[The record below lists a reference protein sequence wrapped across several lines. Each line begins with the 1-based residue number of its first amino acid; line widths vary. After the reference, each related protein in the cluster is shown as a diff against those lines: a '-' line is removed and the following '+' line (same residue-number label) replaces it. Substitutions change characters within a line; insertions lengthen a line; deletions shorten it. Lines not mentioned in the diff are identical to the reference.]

1 MEEHVTNRANRGPTL
16 TLHQVK
22 NVRCDQ
28 YYPDCVSRG
37 TPRMDETALLAAI
50 VDSSDDAIVSKTL
63 DGIITSWNRAAER
76 IFGYTAAEAIGQR
89 ITLIIPPE
97 RHAEEGDVLA
107 RIGRGEKVEHFE
119 TIRQTKDGRR
129 LNISLT
135 ISPVRDAQ
143 GRIIGASKIAR
154 DITERK
160 RAEEEHSRLAAIVD
174 SSDDAI
180 IGKTLGGTITSWNRA
195 AERIFGYTAAE
206 AIGQRITLIIPPE
219 RHAEEDVVLARIGRG
234 EKIEHFE
241 TIRQTKDG
249 RQLNISLTVSPVKDA
264 RGRIIGASKVARD
277 ITGRKQFESER
288 EVLLTGELAARQEA
302 QQANRS
308 LNEQLELLKREVL
321 AREKAQAELAEAVNA
336 RDEFIAVAAHELRNP
351 LNVFHLTLQ
360 LLYRVSSDP
369 SGFPQIRG
377 LLEKSRIQLGRLT
390 TSVDRLLDVTRIR
403 AGRFE
408 LYRETVDL
416 SGLIREVVGRFA
428 NEQPNIPISLN
439 LEAAIKGTWDRTRI
453 DQALTNLLSNA
464 IKYGRQRPITVGA
477 SVNDHE
483 AVVTMQ
489 DEGIGIPYEGLK
501 RIFDRFER
509 IAPQLGN
516 EGLGLGLWI
525 TKQIVEAHG
534 GTIRA
539 ESELGRGSVFTITLP
554 LQNG

>member
-1 MEEHVTNRANRGPTL
+1 MLPMPQNRGLTL

-22 NVRCDQ
+22 NGTSDR
-28 YYPDCVSRG
+28 YYPDVTACVSRG
-37 TPRMDETALLAAI
+37 TQSMDETALLASI
-50 VDSSDDAIVSKTL
+50 VDSSDDGIVSQTL
-63 DGIITSWNRAAER
+63 DGIITSWNRAAQR

-97 RHAEEGDVLA
+97 RHAEEADVLA
-107 RIGRGEKVEHFE
+107 RIGLGEKVEQFE
-119 TIRQTKDGRR
+119 TIRQTKDGRQI
-129 LNISLT
+129 NISLT
-135 ISPVRDAQ
+135 VSPVKDAQ
-143 GRIIGASKIAR
+143 GRIIGASKIWS
-154 DITERK
+154 DITNRK

-180 IGKTLGGTITSWNRA
+180 ISKTLDGTITSWNRA
-195 AERIFGYTAAE
+195 AQRIFGYTAAE
-206 AIGQRITLIIPPE
+206 AIGQRITLIIPAE
-219 RHAEEDVVLARIGRG
+219 RHAEEDYVLARIGRG
-234 EKIEHFE
+234 EMIEHFE

-249 RQLNISLTVSPVKDA
+249 RQLNISLTVSPVKDT

-277 ITGRKQFESER
+277 ITGKRQFESER
-288 EVLLTGELAARQEA
+288 EGLLTRELAARQEA

-377 LLEKSRIQLGRLT
+377 LLEKTRIQLGRLT

-408 LYRETVDL
+408 LYRETFDL
-416 SGLIREVVGRFA
+416 SGVIREVVSRFA
-428 NEQPNIPISLN
+428 NEHPNIPISLN

-464 IKYGRQRPITVGA
+464 IKYGRKRPITIGA

-483 AVVTMQ
+483 AVATLQ

-509 IAPQLGN
+509 IAPRSGN

-554 LQNG
+554 LQKG

>member
-1 MEEHVTNRANRGPTL
+1 MEEHVTNRTNRGPTL
-16 TLHQVK
+16 TLHQVE
-22 NVRCDQ
+22 NVRCDR
-28 YYPDCVSRG
+28 YYPDVTACVSRG

-63 DGIITSWNRAAER
+63 DG
-76 IFGYTAAEAIGQR
+76 
-89 ITLIIPPE
+89 
-97 RHAEEGDVLA
+97 V
-107 RIGRGEKVEHFE
+107 
-119 TIRQTKDGRR
+119 
-129 LNISLT
+129 
-135 ISPVRDAQ
+135 
-143 GRIIGASKIAR
+143 
-154 DITERK
+154 
-160 RAEEEHSRLAAIVD
+160 
-174 SSDDAI
+174 
-180 IGKTLGGTITSWNRA
+180 ITSWNRA

-277 ITGRKQFESER
+277 ITERKQFESER

-377 LLEKSRIQLGRLT
+377 LLEKSRIQLGRLS

-539 ESELGRGSVFTITLP
+539 ESELGRGSVFTVTLP

>member
-1 MEEHVTNRANRGPTL
+1 
-16 TLHQVK
+16 
-22 NVRCDQ
+22 
-28 YYPDCVSRG
+28 
-37 TPRMDETALLAAI
+37 
-50 VDSSDDAIVSKTL
+50 
-63 DGIITSWNRAAER
+63 
-76 IFGYTAAEAIGQR
+76 
-89 ITLIIPPE
+89 
-97 RHAEEGDVLA
+97 
-107 RIGRGEKVEHFE
+107 
-119 TIRQTKDGRR
+119 
-129 LNISLT
+129 
-135 ISPVRDAQ
+135 
-143 GRIIGASKIAR
+143 
-154 DITERK
+154 
-160 RAEEEHSRLAAIVD
+160 
-174 SSDDAI
+174 
-180 IGKTLGGTITSWNRA
+180 
-195 AERIFGYTAAE
+195 
-206 AIGQRITLIIPPE
+206 
-219 RHAEEDVVLARIGRG
+219 
-234 EKIEHFE
+234 
-241 TIRQTKDG
+241 
-249 RQLNISLTVSPVKDA
+249 
-264 RGRIIGASKVARD
+264 
-277 ITGRKQFESER
+277 
-288 EVLLTGELAARQEA
+288 
-302 QQANRS
+302 
-308 LNEQLELLKREVL
+308 
-321 AREKAQAELAEAVNA
+321 
-336 RDEFIAVAAHELRNP
+336 LRNP